1 MRRNIGVMTIAVMLV
16 SCSVNTIGRGIGE
29 NKIVRVVEF
38 ELSPDEGKI
47 ALAAL
52 TPIGNTDIWVVD
64 IDGKNL
70 KRLTFKDRS
79 PTNRIAQFFRKHR
92 WRNFFEID
100 MKYPRWTK
108 EGKIMFCQR
117 LTKYDMWGKHIVSFR
132 YWIINPDGTGKRH
145 KKSTDKTVQ
154 AEAYEPINRAIV
166 SVQSHKHK
174 KQILLKDG
182 ILWALNNGESIPQKL
197 IQ

>member
-1 MRRNIGVMTIAVMLV
+1 MRRSISVIILAVMFA
-16 SCSVNTIGRGIGE
+16 SCSLTYNAHGIGDRD
-29 NKIVRVVEF
+29 ILRVVEF
-38 ELSPDEGKI
+38 ELSPDEEKI
-47 ALAAL
+47 AFTAL

-79 PTNRIAQFFRKHR
+79 PTNHIAQFFRKHR

-117 LTKYDMWGKHIVSFR
+117 LTKYDMRGKHIVSFR

-154 AEAYEPINRAIV
+154 AEAYEPINRAII
-166 SVQSHKHK
+166 SAQSHKHK

-182 ILWALNNGESIPQKL
+182 ILWALNNGESTPQKL